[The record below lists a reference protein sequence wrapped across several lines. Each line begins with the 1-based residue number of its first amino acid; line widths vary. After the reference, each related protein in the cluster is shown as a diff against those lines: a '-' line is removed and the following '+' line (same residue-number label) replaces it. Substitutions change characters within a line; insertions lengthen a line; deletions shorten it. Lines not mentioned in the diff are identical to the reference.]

1 MQSCPKVRFPDGFSL
16 SANVKHHSNTGE
28 VLKHLEEIVIPYAN
42 VKHHSNTGEVLR
54 HLEEIVIPYVNV
66 KHHSNTGE
74 VLRHLEEIVIPY
86 VNAERAK
93 LANPDQFSL
102 LIWDVF
108 RGQKTDEVTSLL
120 TENKILYEYVPNNM
134 TADFQVLDLTV
145 NKWVKNITM
154 NKFNAW
160 FADILRRELDSGKT
174 FDGIN
179 IKFKLTTMK
188 PLHAGWLI
196 DVYNQLSSSDG
207 KQIILSGCEKLP
219 EFPLR

>member
-1 MQSCPKVRFPDGFSL
+1 MILNSDQTPLKYVQAGRFTMAPKGAKKVGVAGSADKRMITLTLTVTQDGKILPFQIIYKGKTMQSCPKVRFPDGFSL

-28 VLKHLEEIVIPYAN
+28 VL
-42 VKHHSNTGEVLR
+42 
-54 HLEEIVIPYVNV
+54 
-66 KHHSNTGE
+66 
-74 VLRHLEEIVIPY
+74 RHLEEIVIPY
-86 VNAERAK
+86 VNADRAK

-145 NKWVKNITM
+145 NKWVKNIMM

-160 FADILRRELDSGKT
+160 FADILRR
-174 FDGIN
+174 
-179 IKFKLTTMK
+179 
-188 PLHAGWLI
+188 
-196 DVYNQLSSSDG
+196 
-207 KQIILSGCEKLP
+207 
-219 EFPLR
+219 